1 MILKENMT
9 IELQSDQIK
18 EEYPCCGA
26 LLINTFQ
33 NRRKVYSPSLEQ
45 EQVIRGAV
53 DKPSQ
58 YLPVAFKTAYRQIE
72 DSSLKLAFGIEK
84 IDSRLDLHT
93 YGSLCIIGEP
103 KHIQLLIDRL
113 CVHSLLPRRYGGI
126 VDQTLKILVID
137 AGNRTDIYQL
147 VDFARQYGLE
157 VKKVLQSIVV
167 SRVIKAVPTAEPM
180 KASIASSESLTG
192 GRLLWLKAFISCRNE
207 IGTSI
212 RVCGEG

>member
-1 MILKENMT
+1 
-9 IELQSDQIK
+9 
-18 EEYPCCGA
+18 
-26 LLINTFQ
+26 
-33 NRRKVYSPSLEQ
+33 
-45 EQVIRGAV
+45 
-53 DKPSQ
+53 
-58 YLPVAFKTAYRQIE
+58 
-72 DSSLKLAFGIEK
+72 
-84 IDSRLDLHT
+84 
-93 YGSLCIIGEP
+93 
-103 KHIQLLIDRL
+103 
-113 CVHSLLPRRYGGI
+113 LLPRRYGGI

-180 KASIASSESLTG
+180 KASITSSESLTG

-212 RVCGEG
+212 RACGEG